1 MTSVNVPVKPGGTV
15 WTVERMNGRPCLV
28 GHDVT
33 HITVDAKGETSVT
46 YDYFGAVKTAVP
58 SLLGVSVFTY
68 EADAMEA
75 LRAAV
80 KKEREGKL

>member
-1 MTSVNVPVKPGGTV
+1 MTSVNVPVKPNGTV
-15 WTVERMNGRPCLV
+15 YTIEQLHGRPCLV